1 MMEETPS
8 NENSEEHS
16 ITPPPPPNDATPTPT
31 AVAVVDADAD
41 PGAGADADADANA
54 DHHLHENTV
63 PDPINHG
70 GIELK
75 AEIAEEEA
83 DEVKGILEVI
93 ASTGKF
99 WHDWDKLKSML
110 SFQLKQVLSEYPEV
124 KMTSEEQNAS
134 LGETYL
140 ELVKRL
146 DEGIFLNMSSCA
158 YNLLVT
164 SMLSKSIDQYPQSTV
179 QKPDEPEKASKEL
192 EAHPNSVQNGVEPMV
207 GDGDEVM
214 TDVEADIDDDMTID
228 MEAFEE
234 IVGSSEKKSEP
245 TANS

>member
-16 ITPPPPPNDATPTPT
+16 ITPPPPPPNDATPT
-31 AVAVVDADAD
+31 AVAVAVADADA
-41 PGAGADADADANA
+41 GAGSGADVDADANA
-54 DHHLHENTV
+54 DHHHHENTV
-63 PDPINHG
+63 PDPINPG
-70 GIELK
+70 GVELK

-83 DEVKGILEVI
+83 DEFKGILEVI

-110 SFQLKQVLSEYPEV
+110 SFQLKQVLSEYPEA

-146 DEGIFLNMSSCA
+146 DEA
-158 YNLLVT
+158 LLGFVEGPPFT
-164 SMLSKSIDQYPQSTV
+164 LQRLCEILLEARTIYPNLSKLGLALEKVQALIADTSCKKMLGVGTV
-179 QKPDEPEKASKEL
+179 VKLPLP
-192 EAHPNSVQNGVEPMV
+192 G
-207 GDGDEVM
+207 
-214 TDVEADIDDDMTID
+214 T
-228 MEAFEE
+228 
-234 IVGSSEKKSEP
+234 
-245 TANS
+245 

>member
-16 ITPPPPPNDATPTPT
+16 ITPPPPPPPPPNDATPT
-31 AVAVVDADAD
+31 AVAVAVADAD
-41 PGAGADADADANA
+41 ADADADANA
-54 DHHLHENTV
+54 DHHHHENTV
-63 PDPINHG
+63 PDPINPG
-70 GIELK
+70 GVELK

-110 SFQLKQVLSEYPEV
+110 SFQLKQVLSEYPEA

-146 DEGIFLNMSSCA
+146 DEA
-158 YNLLVT
+158 LLGFVEGPPFT
-164 SMLSKSIDQYPQSTV
+164 LQRLCEILLEARTIYPNLSKLGLALEKV
-179 QKPDEPEKASKEL
+179 QALIADTSCKKNVGSRDCSQTTPSRNLVGSGSAL
-192 EAHPNSVQNGVEPMV
+192 EFV
-207 GDGDEVM
+207 GDVY
-214 TDVEADIDDDMTID
+214 VKQIY
-228 MEAFEE
+228 
-234 IVGSSEKKSEP
+234 
-245 TANS
+245 

>member
-16 ITPPPPPNDATPTPT
+16 ITPPPPPPNDATPT
-31 AVAVVDADAD
+31 AVAVAVADADA
-41 PGAGADADADANA
+41 GAGSGADVDADANA
-54 DHHLHENTV
+54 DHHHHENTV
-63 PDPINHG
+63 PDPINPG
-70 GIELK
+70 GVELK

-83 DEVKGILEVI
+83 DEFKGILEVI

-110 SFQLKQVLSEYPEV
+110 SFQLKQVLSEYPEA

-146 DEGIFLNMSSCA
+146 DEA
-158 YNLLVT
+158 LLGFVEGPPFT
-164 SMLSKSIDQYPQSTV
+164 LQRLCEILLEARTIYPNLSKLGLALEKVFKCKSAGPSLDSRHFM
-179 QKPDEPEKASKEL
+179 QKNVGSRDCSQTTPSRNLVGSGSAL
-192 EAHPNSVQNGVEPMV
+192 EFV
-207 GDGDEVM
+207 GDVY
-214 TDVEADIDDDMTID
+214 VKQIY
-228 MEAFEE
+228 
-234 IVGSSEKKSEP
+234 
-245 TANS
+245 